1 MSRRQLA
8 LLAVLA
14 VCLAA
19 PARATEVPTPT
30 GQAGQLLNVSVH
42 TLIDLRFKNVVRQAY
57 DVSCGAAALATLLK
71 YYYGQDTTE
80 QDLINSML
88 ALGDA
93 EKIKKDGFSMLELK
107 RQGEKLGYVV
117 GGFRLADVDKLAY
130 LKVPAITLIKT
141 RGYNH
146 FVVLKGVAQG
156 TVFIADPAFGNRS
169 MSLDQFGSVWDRVIL
184 VFVSPT
190 RTGSNNFAYDGT
202 VRAPVGDVKLLISTY
217 PLLLQ
222 PGAGEMV
229 RGRLG
234 EIGKF

>member
-1 MSRRQLA
+1 MSRAHLA

-14 VCLAA
+14 VGLGS
-19 PARATEVPTPT
+19 PARAAELQTPT

-42 TLIDLRFKNVVRQAY
+42 TFVEMRFKNVVRQAY

-71 YYYGQDTTE
+71 YYYGEDTTE
-80 QDLINSML
+80 KDLIDSML

-130 LKVPAITLIKT
+130 LKVPVIILTKT

-169 MSLDQFGSVWDRVIL
+169 MSLDEFGSTWDRIIL

-190 RTGSNNFAYDGT
+190 RKGSSGFSFDGT
-202 VRAPVGDVKLLISTY
+202 VGAPSGDTKYLISTQR
-217 PLLLQ
+217 LLLQ
-222 PGAGEMV
+222 PGAGEMFG
-229 RGRLG
+229 GRIG

>member
-1 MSRRQLA
+1 MNRRRLA
-8 LLAVLA
+8 LAAALA

-19 PARATEVPTPT
+19 PARATEVPTPS
-30 GQAGQLLNVSVH
+30 GESGQLLNVSVH
-42 TLIDLRFKNVVRQAY
+42 SLMELRFKNVVHQAY

-107 RQGEKLGYVV
+107 REGEKLGYVV
-117 GGFRLADVDKLAY
+117 GGFRLTGVDKLAY
-130 LKVPAITLIKT
+130 LKVPAIILIKT

-169 MSLDQFGSVWDRVIL
+169 ISLDQFGSAWDRVIL

-190 RTGSNNFAYDGT
+190 RQGSNTFALDGG
-202 VRAPVGDVKLLISTY
+202 VRAPIGDMKILLSTQ
-217 PLLLQ
+217 LFLLQ
-222 PGAGEMV
+222 PARGEV
-229 RGRLG
+229 
-234 EIGKF
+234 GKF